1 MHYRFWGLLDSCL
14 AAGAV
19 STAFPRRAWERVK
32 KNKSDKPLDFIH
44 DRKTSKLEKFG
55 KATELSTIY

>member
-1 MHYRFWGLLDSCL
+1 LDSCL